1 MEIGVSGVNGALVA
15 RHASKESSQG
25 NENATRQLLNT
36 VARNAKEAQVNI
48 KLATKMFL
56 VQVFQFFFFVCQLHT
71 MYNAETLQ
79 LIVLIRDNYRYYY
92 KLGQLLLSYFN
103 DPECLNQ
110 RPLVPA
116 HPTELTK
123 RRLLVF
129 R

>member
-56 VQVFQFFFFVCQLHT
+56 VQVFQVVFFFSMSVTYYAQRWDSG
-71 MYNAETLQ
+71 EQ
-79 LIVLIRDNYRYYY
+79 IVLFMTTLAVNGIHHVT
-92 KLGQLLLSYFN
+92 SY
-103 DPECLNQ
+103 
-110 RPLVPA
+110 V
-116 HPTELTK
+116 
-123 RRLLVF
+123 RRCFIFFIAIL
-129 R
+129 